1 MCSWYESSQ
10 SDPAAAKLSMNGA
23 KSNSSF
29 AQPSKCSDTTLV
41 SKHTKSVRERVK
53 NGKRML
59 KLSVSER
66 KPWLTKDVAAPSVCL
81 STCFLKFYQ
90 LSYLYGHGVRASAF
104 YELQLSLMAFTPLKI
119 MIINALMSSTSS
131 PIHIFRL
138 PVKYRNIR
146 TNFVRSKP
154 DCRLSQS
161 MPWSEILPL
170 ELQKI
175 IRRLE
180 SLA

>member
-1 MCSWYESSQ
+1 
-10 SDPAAAKLSMNGA
+10 
-23 KSNSSF
+23 
-29 AQPSKCSDTTLV
+29 
-41 SKHTKSVRERVK
+41 
-53 NGKRML
+53 ML